1 MIRALPR
8 LALAA
13 ALSLPLVSFAQQA
26 APAPTPGV
34 PAPNPAVPGQGNIP
48 GQGNNPAQPPGIR
61 PPGSPGGIRPPG
73 APGGGNNNDIVD
85 GPIEAPPPTDLLLR
99 TGMAMPNASIIK
111 VILPIYQQLTGKRV
125 VLDTNIADNNVR
137 IVVAGPITKE
147 DLIDFI
153 ERSLLTNGFAFVP
166 TNKDNTVKL
175 INALGG
181 QPLRAQGGRVFIDPA
196 TLPVT
201 DAVVTYVMKLEYIKS
216 EEAARIFP
224 QIIQL
229 NSYGA
234 IAAVDNASAV
244 IITDDVAIVRQL
256 IELAKIVDVPS
267 AQVSTKW
274 FELERA
280 DAEKA
285 AEFLA
290 EVLDTGADS
299 TPARAIRAG
308 GDAPAAGAAP
318 AGAAPGSASA
328 SPGTSEGPSVKIV
341 ADTRRNAILAVA
353 RPLDM
358 QYIDSLIKEYDSPSK
373 VKTFLKRPLKFIV
386 ASELLEPLQNALERE
401 NAGEGGGGGAV
412 SSGGGSS
419 RASTNATS
427 RGSGLGSRGSSS
439 GSSFGGGSSG
449 FGGGSNG
456 FGGGGSSSGGGSL
469 LQAGDAPPA
478 AESVVIG
485 KTLLVADNER
495 NAIIVSG
502 PPESIRLVEE
512 IIEQLDERPRQVLL
526 STVIGQM
533 TLGDDREY
541 GLNILK
547 SLSEIN
553 ANENLLGAGSLGA
566 INFPGR
572 TTTSPG
578 TGTNPGTSTTNLID
592 IEDLLDPTNLPALS
606 GLNLYGKIGEDL
618 RVYMKLLENQN
629 RFRVLQRPV
638 IFTANNRQAVIS
650 SGQRIAVPTN
660 SFTSGAT
667 VGATQS
673 TNIEYRDV
681 VLRLEVVPL
690 INSENEVTLR
700 IAQVNDKVVGTQ
712 TIDSNAVPIIGT
724 EELETTVTVT
734 NGQTV
739 VLGGLITERT
749 ERTVNGVPIL
759 IQIPLIK
766 HLFGTTKEEK
776 TREELMI
783 FIQPKILDTNEQI
796 LSENLNEVRRIPRGE
811 EIVEFAV
818 PEYPEIKARAEAE
831 AAAAEAAAQ
840 GKPARKRP
848 TGGLLHKMKLF
859 GD

>member
-1 MIRALPR
+1 MHRVLPI
-8 LALAA
+8 LTLAA
-13 ALSLPLVSFAQQA
+13 ALCCPLSSFAQPA
-26 APAPTPGV
+26 APPPQPGV
-34 PAPNPAVPGQGNIP
+34 PVPNPATADQGNQGAVPGQPAVPGQ
-48 GQGNNPAQPPGIR
+48 A
-61 PPGSPGGIRPPG
+61 PGGIRPPG
-73 APGGGNNNDIVD
+73 GRPGANNNAIVD
-85 GPIEAPPPTDLLLR
+85 GPIEAPPPIDQLLR

-111 VILPIYQQLTGKRV
+111 VILPIYQQLTGIRV

-147 DLIDFI
+147 DLIDFV

-166 TNKDNTVKL
+166 TNKENTVKL

-181 QPLRAQGGRVFIDPA
+181 QPLRAQGGKVYIDPVS
-196 TLPVT
+196 LPFT

-224 QIIQL
+224 QIVQL

-234 IAAVDNASAV
+234 ISAVDNASAI

-256 IELAKIVDVPS
+256 IELAKVVDVPS

-280 DAEKA
+280 DAERA

-290 EVLDTGADS
+290 EVLDTGNDTTA
-299 TPARAIRAG
+299 ARAVRSGGGAPASPTGAPGASPAG
-308 GDAPAAGAAP
+308 G
-318 AGAAPGSASA
+318 APGGTV
-328 SPGTSEGPSVKIV
+328 GTSEGPSIKIV
-341 ADTRRNAILAVA
+341 ADTRRNALLAVA

-358 QYIDSLIKEYDSPSK
+358 QYIESLIKEFDSPSG

-386 ASELLEPLQNALERE
+386 ASELLQPLQAALERE
-401 NAGEGGGGGAV
+401 NSDQGGSSKGGGGTT
-412 SSGGGSS
+412 GGGTS
-419 RASTNATS
+419 RTGTNATNRSTGGLNS
-427 RGSGLGSRGSSS
+427 RTSGS
-439 GSSFGGGSSG
+439 GSSFGGGSSS
-449 FGGGSNG
+449 FGGSGG
-456 FGGGGSSSGGGSL
+456 FGGGGSGGSL
-469 LQAGDAPPA
+469 LDAGDAPPV

-512 IIEQLDERPRQVLL
+512 IIDQLDLRPRQVLL
-526 STVIGQM
+526 ATVIGQM

-547 SLSEIN
+547 SLSEVN
-553 ANENLLGAGSLGA
+553 ANENILGAGSLGA
-566 INFPGR
+566 RNFPRSGANDD
-572 TTTSPG
+572 SEG
-578 TGTNPGTSTTNLID
+578 NMLD
-592 IEDLLDPTNLPALS
+592 FLDLSDPRNLPPLS

-618 RVYMKLLENQN
+618 RVYLKLLENQN
-629 RFRVLQRPV
+629 RFRVLQRPF
-638 IFTANNRQAVIS
+638 IFTANNRKATIS

-660 SFTSGAT
+660 SFTSGAN

-700 IAQVNDKVVGTQ
+700 IAQVNDKVVGSQ
-712 TIDSNAVPIIGT
+712 TIDDNEVPIIGT
-724 EELETTVTVT
+724 EELETTVTVS

-766 HLFGTTKEEK
+766 HLFGTTKEDK
-776 TREELMI
+776 RREELMI
-783 FIQPKILDTNEQI
+783 FIQPRILDTNEQLI
-796 LSENLNEVRRIPRGE
+796 AENVNEVRRIPRGE

-818 PEYPEIKARAEAE
+818 PEYKELKAQAEAE
-831 AAAAEAAAQ
+831 QSALDR
-840 GKPARKRP
+840 PVRKRP
-848 TGGLLHKMKLF
+848 TGGLLQNMKLF
-859 GD
+859 RE

>member
-1 MIRALPR
+1 MLSALSR
-8 LALAA
+8 LTLAA
-13 ALSLPLVSFAQQA
+13 ALCWPFAATAQE
-26 APAPTPGV
+26 APPPPATPGVPTPGVPTPGV
-34 PAPNPAVPGQGNIP
+34 PAPNPAVPGQGTIP
-48 GQGNNPAQPPGIR
+48 GQQP
-61 PPGSPGGIRPPG
+61 PGGIRPPG
-73 APGGGNNNDIVD
+73 GTRPGGNNNAIVD
-85 GPIEAPPPTDLLLR
+85 GPIEAPPPTEQLLR

-137 IVVAGPITKE
+137 IVVGGPITKE
-147 DLIDFI
+147 ELIDFI
-153 ERSLLTNGFAFVP
+153 LRSLQTNGFVFVP
-166 TNKDNTVKL
+166 TNEPRTVKL

-181 QPLRAQGGRVFIDPA
+181 QPLRGQGGLVFTDPA
-196 TLPVT
+196 TLPFT
-201 DAVVTYVMKLEYIKS
+201 DTVVTYVMKLEYIKS

-234 IAAVDNASAV
+234 IAAVDNASAI

-256 IELAKIVDVPS
+256 IELAKVVDVPS

-280 DAEKA
+280 DAERA

-290 EVLDTGADS
+290 EVLDTGTDS

-308 GDAPAAGAAP
+308 NDAPAPGGNPGAP
-318 AGAAPGSASA
+318 GAPGST
-328 SPGTSEGPSVKIV
+328 GTSEGPAVKIV

-358 QYIDSLIKEYDSPSK
+358 QYIESLVKEYDSPSK

-386 ASELLEPLQNALERE
+386 ASELLTPLQNALERE
-401 NAGEGGGGGAV
+401 NAGEGGGGGAT
-412 SSGGGSS
+412 SAGGGSS
-419 RASTNATS
+419 RTSTNATT
-427 RGSGLGSRGSSS
+427 RGSGFGSSRNS
-439 GSSFGGGSSG
+439 GSNSSFGGGSSS
-449 FGGGSNG
+449 FGGGGGSG
-456 FGGGGSSSGGGSL
+456 FGGGGSGGGSL

-512 IIEQLDERPRQVLL
+512 IIDQLDERPRQVLL

-533 TLGDDREY
+533 SLGNDREY
-541 GLNILK
+541 GLNILR
-547 SLSEIN
+547 SLGEVN
-553 ANENLLGAGSLGA
+553 ANENFLGAGSLGS

-572 TTTSPG
+572 TTTTPG
-578 TGTNPGTSTTNLID
+578 TGTGTGTSTTNLID
-592 IEDLLDPTNLPALS
+592 FEDLLNPSNLPALS

-618 RVYMKLLENQN
+618 RVYLKLLENQN
-629 RFRVLQRPV
+629 KFKVLQRPV

-660 SFTSGAT
+660 SFTSGAN

-712 TIDSNAVPIIGT
+712 TIDDNAVPIIGT

-749 ERTVNGVPIL
+749 ERTINGVPIL

-766 HLFGTTKEEK
+766 HLFGTTKEVK
-776 TREELMI
+776 NREELMI
-783 FIQPKILDTNEQI
+783 FIQPKILDTNAQI
-796 LSENLNEVRRIPRGE
+796 LSENVNEVERIPRGE

-831 AAAAEAAAQ
+831 AAAAQ
-840 GKPARKRP
+840 GKPVRKRP
-848 TGGLLHKMKLF
+848 SGGLLQQMKLF